1 MFIEAENIRKSYGR
15 KTAVLNSTSFHA
27 ASGEY
32 IAIVGANGC
41 GKSTLVNILI
51 GKIKPDSGTVAMGET
66 VKTKKQ
72 KKSWFKGLKAEF
84 KKIVWPDQKSLTKE
98 TAAVVI
104 VSVVVGVIISV
115 VDLIARFG
123 IEFLVK

>member
-1 MFIEAENIRKSYGR
+1 MLFRS
-15 KTAVLNSTSFHA
+15 
-27 ASGEY
+27 
-32 IAIVGANGC
+32 
-41 GKSTLVNILI
+41 
-51 GKIKPDSGTVAMGET
+51 
-66 VKTKKQ
+66 TKKQ

>member
-1 MFIEAENIRKSYGR
+1 
-15 KTAVLNSTSFHA
+15 
-27 ASGEY
+27 
-32 IAIVGANGC
+32 
-41 GKSTLVNILI
+41 
-51 GKIKPDSGTVAMGET
+51 MGET

-84 KKIVWPDQKSLTKE
+84 KKIV
-98 TAAVVI
+98 
-104 VSVVVGVIISV
+104 SVVVGVIISV

>member
-1 MFIEAENIRKSYGR
+1 
-15 KTAVLNSTSFHA
+15 
-27 ASGEY
+27 
-32 IAIVGANGC
+32 
-41 GKSTLVNILI
+41 
-51 GKIKPDSGTVAMGET
+51 MGET

-84 KKIVWPDQKSLTKE
+84 KKIVWPDQKPLTKE

>member
-1 MFIEAENIRKSYGR
+1 
-15 KTAVLNSTSFHA
+15 
-27 ASGEY
+27 
-32 IAIVGANGC
+32 
-41 GKSTLVNILI
+41 
-51 GKIKPDSGTVAMGET
+51 MGET

-72 KKSWFKGLKAEF
+72 KKSWFKGLKAEST
-84 KKIVWPDQKSLTKE
+84 KIVWPDQKSLTKE

>member
-1 MFIEAENIRKSYGR
+1 
-15 KTAVLNSTSFHA
+15 
-27 ASGEY
+27 
-32 IAIVGANGC
+32 
-41 GKSTLVNILI
+41 
-51 GKIKPDSGTVAMGET
+51 MGET

-115 VDLIARFG
+115 VDLIAGFG

>member
-1 MFIEAENIRKSYGR
+1 
-15 KTAVLNSTSFHA
+15 
-27 ASGEY
+27 
-32 IAIVGANGC
+32 
-41 GKSTLVNILI
+41 
-51 GKIKPDSGTVAMGET
+51 MGET

-84 KKIVWPDQKSLTKE
+84 KKIVWPDKKSLTKE

>member
-1 MFIEAENIRKSYGR
+1 
-15 KTAVLNSTSFHA
+15 
-27 ASGEY
+27 
-32 IAIVGANGC
+32 
-41 GKSTLVNILI
+41 
-51 GKIKPDSGTVAMGET
+51 MGET

-115 VDLIARFG
+115 VDLIAR
-123 IEFLVK
+123 LVSNSW

>member
-1 MFIEAENIRKSYGR
+1 
-15 KTAVLNSTSFHA
+15 
-27 ASGEY
+27 
-32 IAIVGANGC
+32 
-41 GKSTLVNILI
+41 
-51 GKIKPDSGTVAMGET
+51 MGET

-84 KKIVWPDQKSLTKE
+84 EKIVWPDQKSLTKE

>member
-1 MFIEAENIRKSYGR
+1 
-15 KTAVLNSTSFHA
+15 
-27 ASGEY
+27 
-32 IAIVGANGC
+32 
-41 GKSTLVNILI
+41 
-51 GKIKPDSGTVAMGET
+51 MGDT
-66 VKTKKQ
+66 VKAKKQ
-72 KKSWFKGLKAEF
+72 KKNWFKGLKAEF

>member
-1 MFIEAENIRKSYGR
+1 MKLLKR
-15 KTAVLNSTSFHA
+15 
-27 ASGEY
+27 
-32 IAIVGANGC
+32 
-41 GKSTLVNILI
+41 
-51 GKIKPDSGTVAMGET
+51 
-66 VKTKKQ
+66 
-72 KKSWFKGLKAEF
+72 WFKGLKAEF

>member
-1 MFIEAENIRKSYGR
+1 MRVKI
-15 KTAVLNSTSFHA
+15 
-27 ASGEY
+27 
-32 IAIVGANGC
+32 
-41 GKSTLVNILI
+41 TLAC
-51 GKIKPDSGTVAMGET
+51 TEC
-66 VKTKKQ
+66 KQ
-72 KKSWFKGLKAEF
+72 RLKAEF

>member
-1 MFIEAENIRKSYGR
+1 
-15 KTAVLNSTSFHA
+15 
-27 ASGEY
+27 
-32 IAIVGANGC
+32 
-41 GKSTLVNILI
+41 
-51 GKIKPDSGTVAMGET
+51 MGET

-104 VSVVVGVIISV
+104 ISV

>member
-1 MFIEAENIRKSYGR
+1 
-15 KTAVLNSTSFHA
+15 
-27 ASGEY
+27 
-32 IAIVGANGC
+32 
-41 GKSTLVNILI
+41 
-51 GKIKPDSGTVAMGET
+51 MGET

-123 IEFLVK
+123 VEFLVK

>member
-1 MFIEAENIRKSYGR
+1 
-15 KTAVLNSTSFHA
+15 
-27 ASGEY
+27 
-32 IAIVGANGC
+32 
-41 GKSTLVNILI
+41 
-51 GKIKPDSGTVAMGET
+51 MGET

-104 VSVVVGVIISV
+104 VSVVIGVIISV

>member
-1 MFIEAENIRKSYGR
+1 
-15 KTAVLNSTSFHA
+15 
-27 ASGEY
+27 
-32 IAIVGANGC
+32 
-41 GKSTLVNILI
+41 
-51 GKIKPDSGTVAMGET
+51 MGET

-84 KKIVWPDQKSLTKE
+84 KKIVWPDQESLTKE

>member
-1 MFIEAENIRKSYGR
+1 
-15 KTAVLNSTSFHA
+15 
-27 ASGEY
+27 
-32 IAIVGANGC
+32 
-41 GKSTLVNILI
+41 
-51 GKIKPDSGTVAMGET
+51 MGET

-104 VSVVVGVIISV
+104 VSVEVGVIISV